1 MYASMS
7 ETQQRSL
14 LALDEAAR
22 ELRQLDADLG
32 ARIESLASRSQSG
45 IAGVTGAASVPG
57 APSASAQAQQ
67 QLSELQGLQRF
78 ARDRIARVESGLVP
92 RALIEKSAAST
103 AF

>member
-1 MYASMS
+1 MS
-7 ETQQRSL
+7 QTQQRSL

-22 ELRQLDADLG
+22 ELRALDTDLS
-32 ARIESLASRSQSG
+32 ARIETMVSRSRSTG
-45 IAGVTGAASVPG
+45 IAGVSGVSGASSVSSV
-57 APSASAQAQQ
+57 PSASAQAQ

-92 RALIEKSAAST
+92 RALIEKPASST